1 MSFLSS
7 LRNSSVGL
15 VGLLA
20 LILLVSCGEDSR
32 HFKIEGRLLQMNS
45 GEFYVYS
52 TDGDINGFDTIKV
65 EGGRFAFEM
74 PCERAMT
81 LTVIFP
87 NFSQIPIFA
96 EPGKTVTIKGDA
108 SHLKALEIKGTKTNE
123 LMSSFRERIASASPP
138 EIKQYAAQF
147 IADHPESPIGLYLVR
162 QYFVTAPVP
171 DYGQAARLIATMR
184 ARQPDNSQ
192 LGRLE
197 QQVKALAATGVG
209 KRLPVFSLTDING
222 RPVTQASLSK
232 GLAVILVWATWN
244 YNSTDMM
251 RQLRDMQ
258 TSGGKDFRVI
268 AISVDASRKEVMNY
282 VKMNDMP
289 WTFVCTGEMF
299 ETKALRQ
306 LGLLIVPGNIIV
318 RDGRIVARDVP
329 AMDLP
334 NRVKSL

>member
-1 MSFLSS
+1 MA
-7 LRNSSVGL
+7 
-15 VGLLA
+15 LLA
-20 LILLVSCGEDSR
+20 LLLLASCGEDGH

-81 LTVIFP
+81 LTIIFP

-108 SHLKALEIKGTKTNE
+108 SHLKALKIKGTKTNE
-123 LMSSFRERIASASPP
+123 LMSSFRERIANASPP

-162 QYFVTAPVP
+162 QYFVTAPIP
-171 DYGQAARLIATMR
+171 DYDQAAKLIAIMR
-184 ARQPDNSQ
+184 AKQTNNNQ

-209 KRLPVFSLTDING
+209 KPLPNFSLTDING
-222 RPVTQASLSK
+222 HQVTSASLSS
-232 GLAVILVWATWN
+232 GVTVILVWATWN

-251 RQLRDMQ
+251 RQLRAEQ
-258 TSGGKDFRVI
+258 TSSGKDFRVV
-268 AISVDASRKEVMNY
+268 AISVDASQREVRNY
-282 VKMNDMP
+282 VKSNDMP
-289 WTFVCTGEMF
+289 WTFVCTGELF
-299 ETKALRQ
+299 ETKALQQ
-306 LGLLIVPGNIIV
+306 LGMLIVPGNMIV
-318 RDGRIVARDVP
+318 KNGRIVARDVP
-329 AMDLP
+329 RMELSQKAT
-334 NRVKSL
+334 SL